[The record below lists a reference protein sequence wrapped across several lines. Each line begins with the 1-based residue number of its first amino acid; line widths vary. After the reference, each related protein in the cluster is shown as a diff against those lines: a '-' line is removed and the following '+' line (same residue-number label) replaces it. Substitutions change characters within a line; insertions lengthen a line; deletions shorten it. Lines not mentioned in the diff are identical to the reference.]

1 MADRGR
7 DTSYE
12 LTQVR
17 TVLSRAETAI
27 SKIEAQPDCWLVQQG
42 LETVDPDREQMMTAL
57 AGVVSLLGQWA
68 RTGRSKD

>member
-12 LTQVR
+12 LVQVR

-27 SKIEAQPDCWLVQQG
+27 EDMANYYIRYGDGDQDR
-42 LETVDPDREQMMTAL
+42 LEMERALKEVVRLLDR
-57 AGVVSLLGQWA
+57 WR
-68 RTGRSKD
+68 RTGRPLKGGKNG